1 MKFLCL
7 IYLNEK
13 EMDAMPA
20 GDMNALN
27 AKHLAFNDGLRK
39 SGHFIEAEALEPST
53 MTACIRVRHGK
64 PSLTDGPFA
73 ETKELV
79 AGFYLIEARDMNE
92 ALQIAAKIP
101 VARFGGVEVRPI
113 LRLERDAAG
122 NPVVLAGEPR

>member
-39 SGHFIEAEALEPST
+39 NGYFIEAEALEPST
-53 MTACIRVRHGK
+53 MTARIRVRHGK
-64 PSLTDGPFA
+64 PFVTDGPFT

-79 AGFYLIEARDMNE
+79 AGFYLIEARDKNE
-92 ALQIAAKIP
+92 AIEIATRIP
-101 VARFGGVEVRPI
+101 SAPLGTIEVWPTRQ
-113 LRLERDAAG
+113 L
-122 NPVVLAGEPR
+122 VVQGP

>member
-27 AKHLAFNDGLRK
+27 AKHLDFNDGLRK
-39 SGHFIEAEALEPST
+39 SGHFIEAEALEPAGAA
-53 MTACIRVRHGK
+53 ACVRVRQGK
-64 PSLTDGPFA
+64 ASITDGPFA

-79 AGFYLIEARDMNE
+79 AGFYLIEAGDLNE
-92 ALQIAAKIP
+92 AARIAAKIP
-101 VARFGGVEVRPI
+101 SAPLGTVEVR
-113 LRLERDAAG
+113 AARQL
-122 NPVVLAGEPR
+122 VVEGRQP